1 MSWKDKMKEWGGGD
15 ISFLSEDG
23 ECITFRII
31 GEPFLIEGKFRGQDT
46 QRIGCP
52 IVTLDGFTL
61 LVVGKRVGRRLAK
74 HEDKFNKQAFDL
86 IRHGEPGDTKATYE
100 LNRCN
105 DVELEK
111 LLLAMDTKKITQAEI
126 EEAVAAA
133 QEVAQG

>member
-23 ECITFRII
+23 ECITFRVI
-31 GEPFLIEGKFRGQDT
+31 GEPFLIEGNFRGNTT

-52 IVTLDGFTL
+52 IVTADGFTL
-61 LVVGKRVGRRLAK
+61 LIVGKRVGRRLAK
-74 HEDKFNKQAFDL
+74 HEDKFNAQAFDL
-86 IRHGEPGDTKATYE
+86 IRHGEPGDVKATYE

-105 DVELEK
+105 DEVLEK
-111 LLLAMDTKKITQAEI
+111 QLMAFDAKKITKKDI
-126 EEAVAAA
+126 DEAVAAA